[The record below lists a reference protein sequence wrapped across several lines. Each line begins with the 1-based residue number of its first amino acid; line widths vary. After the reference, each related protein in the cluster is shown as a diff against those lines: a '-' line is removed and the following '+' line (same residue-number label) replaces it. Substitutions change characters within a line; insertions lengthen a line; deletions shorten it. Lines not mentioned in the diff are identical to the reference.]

1 MSVEKL
7 LPAMRVTFKT
17 FFRAIMAFLAIAFAW
32 SLWAS
37 AQTATNVATVTATN
51 QVSGVVREVAQL
63 DGHYLTFGLDRIRP
77 LKTSVV
83 LGEPLWKYIASLI
96 YILLAFYASKL
107 IDWVARVWL
116 KRLAATTQTKLD
128 DLLIELLHGPVKVVA
143 FVVLLNIGLNIL
155 DWSERAK
162 LYLSKGLILIV
173 AASLTWLAVK
183 LIELLLDLWKRR
195 GAQDTDRRFDDQLF
209 SVLRISLYTF
219 VIVVAILV
227 TAQNLGI
234 NITAVITSLSIGGLA
249 VGLAAQDTLANLFG
263 AVAVFIDKP
272 FRVGD
277 EIKLDAAEGKVESVG
292 LRSTR
297 VRNPNGHLVTV
308 PNKTMG
314 TASITNL
321 TNCANTKTTMNL
333 VLAHTTP
340 TPKVERALSL
350 LAEIYRGHPM
360 TLEVFISFN
369 RFAGRHINIMIVH
382 WWKGTEYRQY
392 LAGIQQMNLAV
403 KARFDAEGISFA

>member
-1 MSVEKL
+1 
-7 LPAMRVTFKT
+7 MRVTFKS
-17 FFRAIMAFLAIAFAW
+17 FFRAILVVLALASAW

-37 AQTATNVATVTATN
+37 TQTATNLTSAAATN
-51 QVSGVVREVAQL
+51 QSSVLLREVEQL
-63 DGHYLTFGLDRIRP
+63 DGHYLTFGLDRVEP
-77 LKTSVV
+77 LRASTV
-83 LGEPLWKYIASLI
+83 LGEPLWKYLASLI
-96 YILLAFYASKL
+96 YILLAFYAAKL
-107 IDWVARVWL
+107 IDYVTRVWL
-116 KRLAATTQTKLD
+116 KRLAARSQTRLGE
-128 DLLIELLHGPVKVVA
+128 LLIELLHGPVKVVA

-173 AASLTWLAVK
+173 AGSLTWLAVK
-183 LIELLLDLWKRR
+183 LSGLLLDLWKRR
-195 GAQDTDRRFDDQLF
+195 SAQDADRRFDDQLF
-209 SVLRISLYTF
+209 SVLRISLNTF
-219 VIVVAILV
+219 VILVAVLV

-263 AVAVFIDKP
+263 AVAVFVDKP
-272 FRVGD
+272 FRIGD
-277 EIKLDAAEGKVESVG
+277 EIKLDAAEGHAAEGTVEAVG

-297 VRNPNGHLVTV
+297 LRNANGQLVTV

-321 TNCANTKTTMNL
+321 TRCANTKTAMNL

-340 TPKVERALSL
+340 TAQVERALAL
-350 LAEIYRGHPM
+350 LAEIYQGHPM
-360 TLEVFISFN
+360 TQDVWISFN

-382 WWKGTEYRQY
+382 WWKGTDYQRY
-392 LAGIQQMNLAV
+392 LAGMQEMNLAV
-403 KARFDAEGISFA
+403 KARFDAEGISLA

>member
-1 MSVEKL
+1 
-7 LPAMRVTFKT
+7 MRVTFKSI
-17 FFRAIMAFLAIAFAW
+17 FRTIMAFLAIAFAY
-32 SLWAS
+32 SLWAGT
-37 AQTATNVATVTATN
+37 QTDTNLTTVAPTN
-51 QVSGVVREVAQL
+51 QSSVLLREVEQL
-63 DGHYLTFGLDRIRP
+63 DRHYLTFGLDRIQP
-77 LKTSVV
+77 LKATAV
-83 LGEPLWKYIASLI
+83 LGEPLWKYLASLL
-96 YILLAFYASKL
+96 YILLALYASKL
-107 IDWVARVWL
+107 IDYVTRVWL
-116 KRLAATTQTKLD
+116 KKLATRTQTRLG
-128 DLLIELLHGPVKVVA
+128 DLLIDLLHGPLKVVA

-173 AASLTWLAVK
+173 AGSLTWLAVK

-195 GAQDTDRRFDDQLF
+195 SAQDADRRFDDQLF
-209 SVLRISLYTF
+209 LMLRISLNAF
-219 VIVVAILV
+219 IIVVAVLV

-263 AVAVFIDKP
+263 AVAVFVDKP

-277 EIKLDAAEGKVESVG
+277 EIKLDAAEGKVESIG

-297 VRNPNGHLVTV
+297 LRNPNGHLVTV

-314 TASITNL
+314 TASVTNL
-321 TNCANTKTTMNL
+321 SNCTNTKTAMNL

-340 TPKVERALSL
+340 TPKVERALSV

-360 TLEVFISFN
+360 TQEVFISFN

-392 LAGIQQMNLAV
+392 LAGIQEMNLAV
-403 KARFDAEGISFA
+403 KARFDAEGISLA

>member
-1 MSVEKL
+1 ML
-7 LPAMRVTFKT
+7 LPRDPGLSGNHIGV
-17 FFRAIMAFLAIAFAW
+17 

-37 AQTATNVATVTATN
+37 AQTATNLTTVAATN
-51 QVSGVVREVAQL
+51 QSSLLLREVEQL
-63 DGHYLTFGLDRIRP
+63 DGHYLTFGLDRIQT
-77 LKTSVV
+77 LKASVV

-107 IDWVARVWL
+107 IDYVTRVWL
-116 KRLAATTQTKLD
+116 KKLTARTQTKPD

-155 DWSERAK
+155 DWSERAQQ
-162 LYLSKGLILIV
+162 YLSKGLILIV
-173 AASLTWLAVK
+173 AGSLTWLAVK
-183 LIELLLDLWKRR
+183 LIELLLDFWKRR
-195 GAQDTDRRFDDQLF
+195 SAQDADRRFDDQLF
-209 SVLRISLYTF
+209 SVLRISLNTF
-219 VIVVAILV
+219 VIVVAALV

-263 AVAVFIDKP
+263 AVAVFVDKP

-292 LRSTR
+292 WRITR
-297 VRNPNGHLVTV
+297 LRNPNGQLVTV

-321 TNCANTKTTMNL
+321 TNCANTKTSMNL
-333 VLAHTTP
+333 VCL
-340 TPKVERALSL
+340 
-350 LAEIYRGHPM
+350 YHP
-360 TLEVFISFN
+360 
-369 RFAGRHINIMIVH
+369 HP
-382 WWKGTEYRQY
+382 
-392 LAGIQQMNLAV
+392 
-403 KARFDAEGISFA
+403 

>member
-1 MSVEKL
+1 
-7 LPAMRVTFKT
+7 MRVTFKT
-17 FFRAIMAFLAIAFAW
+17 FFRAIIAFLVIAFAW

-37 AQTATNVATVTATN
+37 AQTTTNLTPLAATN
-51 QVSGVVREVAQL
+51 QHSVVVREVEQL
-63 DGHYLTFGLDRIRP
+63 DGRYLTFGLDRIQP
-77 LKTSVV
+77 LKSSVV

-96 YILLAFYASKL
+96 YILLAFYAAKL

-116 KRLAATTQTKLD
+116 KKLAARTQTKLD

-173 AASLTWLAVK
+173 AGSLTWLAVK

-195 GAQDTDRRFDDQLF
+195 SARDADRRFDDQLF

-219 VIVVAILV
+219 VIVVAVLV

-297 VRNPNGHLVTV
+297 VRNPNGHLVTI

-333 VLAHTTP
+333 VLTHTTP
-340 TPKVERALSL
+340 AAKVERALSL

-403 KARFDAEGISFA
+403 KTRFDAEGISLA

>member
-1 MSVEKL
+1 MTGVQTCA
-7 LPAMRVTFKT
+7 LP
-17 FFRAIMAFLAIAFAW
+17 
-32 SLWAS
+32 
-37 AQTATNVATVTATN
+37 
-51 QVSGVVREVAQL
+51 
-63 DGHYLTFGLDRIRP
+63 
-77 LKTSVV
+77 
-83 LGEPLWKYIASLI
+83 I
-96 YILLAFYASKL
+96 Y
-107 IDWVARVWL
+107 
-116 KRLAATTQTKLD
+116 
-128 DLLIELLHGPVKVVA
+128 
-143 FVVLLNIGLNIL
+143 
-155 DWSERAK
+155 
-162 LYLSKGLILIV
+162 
-173 AASLTWLAVK
+173 
-183 LIELLLDLWKRR
+183 
-195 GAQDTDRRFDDQLF
+195 DQLF
-209 SVLRISLYTF
+209 SVIRISLYTF
-219 VIVVAILV
+219 VIVVAVLV

-297 VRNPNGHLVTV
+297 VRNPNGHLVTI

-333 VLAHTTP
+333 VLTHTTP
-340 TPKVERALSL
+340 TAKVERALSL

-403 KARFDAEGISFA
+403 KTRFDAEGISLA

>member
-1 MSVEKL
+1 MNVEKL
-7 LPAMRVTFKT
+7 LPAMRITFKT
-17 FFRAIMAFLAIAFAW
+17 CFRAIMAFLAIAFAW
-32 SLWAS
+32 SLWAGT
-37 AQTATNVATVTATN
+37 QTTTNLTSVAATN
-51 QVSGVVREVAQL
+51 QSSVVVREVELL
-63 DGHYLTFGLDRIRP
+63 DGHYLTFGLDRIQP
-77 LKTSVV
+77 LKASVV
-83 LGEPLWKYIASLI
+83 LGEPLWKYIASFI
-96 YILLAFYASKL
+96 YILLAFYAAKL
-107 IDWVARVWL
+107 IDCVARVWL
-116 KRLAATTQTKLD
+116 KQLAARTQTKLD

-155 DWSERAK
+155 DWSERTK

-173 AASLTWLAVK
+173 AGSLTWLAVK

-195 GAQDTDRRFDDQLF
+195 STQDADRRFDDQLF

-219 VIVVAILV
+219 VIVVAVLV

-277 EIKLDAAEGKVESVG
+277 EIKLDGAEGKVESVG

-308 PNKTMG
+308 PNKIMG

-333 VLAHTTP
+333 VLAHSTP
-340 TPKVERALSL
+340 TAEVERALSL

-382 WWKGTEYRQY
+382 WWKGTDYRQY

-403 KARFDAEGISFA
+403 KTRFDAEGISLA

>member
-1 MSVEKL
+1 
-7 LPAMRVTFKT
+7 MRVSFKT
-17 FFRAIMAFLAIAFAW
+17 FFRATLAFLAITLGW

-37 AQTATNVATVTATN
+37 AQTATNLTPLAATN
-51 QVSGVVREVAQL
+51 QHSVVVREVEQL
-63 DGHYLTFGLDRIRP
+63 DGRYLTFGLDRIQP
-77 LKTSVV
+77 LKSSVV

-96 YILLAFYASKL
+96 YILLAFYTAKL

-116 KRLAATTQTKLD
+116 KKLAARTQTKLD

-173 AASLTWLAVK
+173 AGSLTWLAVK

-195 GAQDTDRRFDDQLF
+195 SARDADRRFDDQLF

-219 VIVVAILV
+219 VIVVAVLV

-297 VRNPNGHLVTV
+297 VRNPNGHLVTI

-340 TPKVERALSL
+340 TAKVERALSL

-403 KARFDAEGISFA
+403 KTRFDAEGISLA

>member
-1 MSVEKL
+1 
-7 LPAMRVTFKT
+7 MRVTFKN
-17 FFRAIMAFLAIAFAW
+17 FFRAVIVFLAIAFTW
-32 SLWAS
+32 NLWAS
-37 AQTATNVATVTATN
+37 AQTVTNLPTAAATNR
-51 QVSGVVREVAQL
+51 VSVLLREVEQL

-77 LKTSVV
+77 LKASTV
-83 LGEPLWKYIASLI
+83 LGEPLWKYIASLF
-96 YILLAFYASKL
+96 YILLAFYASKF
-107 IDWVARVWL
+107 IDYVTRVWL
-116 KRLAATTQTKLD
+116 KNIAARTQTKIN
-128 DLLIELLHGPVKVVA
+128 DLLIDLLHGPVKVVA
-143 FVVLLNIGLNIL
+143 FVVLLHIGLNIL

-173 AASLTWLAVK
+173 AGSLTWLAVK
-183 LIELLLDLWKRR
+183 LIELLLDLWRLR
-195 GAQDTDRRFDDQLF
+195 SAQDADRRFDNQLF
-209 SVLRISLYTF
+209 SVLRISLNSF
-219 VIVVAILV
+219 VIVVAVLV

-263 AVAVFIDKP
+263 AVAVFVDKP

-277 EIKLDAAEGKVESVG
+277 EIRLDGAEGKVESVG

-297 VRNPNGHLVTV
+297 LRNPNGHLVTV

-321 TNCANTKTTMNL
+321 TNCANTKTAMNL
-333 VLAHTTP
+333 VLAYTTP

-350 LAEIYRGHPM
+350 LGEIYRGHPM
-360 TLEVFISFN
+360 TQEVLIGFN

-392 LAGIQQMNLAV
+392 LAGIQEMNLAV
-403 KARFDAEGISFA
+403 KASFDAEGINLA

>member
-1 MSVEKL
+1 
-7 LPAMRVTFKT
+7 MRVTFKT
-17 FFRAIMAFLAIAFAW
+17 FFRAIIAFLAITFAW

-37 AQTATNVATVTATN
+37 AQTTINLTPLAATN
-51 QVSGVVREVAQL
+51 QHSVVVREVEQL
-63 DGHYLTFGLDRIRP
+63 DGRYLTFGLDRIQP
-77 LKTSVV
+77 LKSSVV

-96 YILLAFYASKL
+96 YILLAFYAAKL
-107 IDWVARVWL
+107 IDWVARVGL
-116 KRLAATTQTKLD
+116 KQLAARTQTKLD

-162 LYLSKGLILIV
+162 LYLSKGLILVV
-173 AASLTWLAVK
+173 AGSLTWLAVK

-195 GAQDTDRRFDDQLF
+195 SARDADRRFDDQLF

-219 VIVVAILV
+219 VIVVAVLV

-297 VRNPNGHLVTV
+297 VRNPNGHLVTI

-333 VLAHTTP
+333 VLTHTTP
-340 TPKVERALSL
+340 TAKVERALSL

-369 RFAGRHINIMIVH
+369 HFAGRHINIMIVH

-403 KARFDAEGISFA
+403 KARFDAEGISLA

>member
-1 MSVEKL
+1 
-7 LPAMRVTFKT
+7 MRVTFKT
-17 FFRAIMAFLAIAFAW
+17 FFRAIIAFLVIAFAW

-37 AQTATNVATVTATN
+37 AQTTTNLTPLAATN
-51 QVSGVVREVAQL
+51 QHSVVVREVEQL
-63 DGHYLTFGLDRIRP
+63 DGRYLTFGLDRIQP
-77 LKTSVV
+77 LKSSVV

-96 YILLAFYASKL
+96 YILLAFYAAKL

-116 KRLAATTQTKLD
+116 KKLAARTQTNLD
-128 DLLIELLHGPVKVVA
+128 DLLIELMHGPVKVVA

-162 LYLSKGLILIV
+162 LYLSKGLILVV
-173 AASLTWLAVK
+173 AGSLTWLAVK

-195 GAQDTDRRFDDQLF
+195 SARDADRRFDDQLF

-219 VIVVAILV
+219 VIVVAVLV

-297 VRNPNGHLVTV
+297 VRNPNGHLVTI

-333 VLAHTTP
+333 VLAHSTP
-340 TPKVERALSL
+340 TAKVERALSL

-403 KARFDAEGISFA
+403 KTRFDAEGISLA